1 MRITELFRAKNTPGP
16 ADPRGKHPFILR
28 NTRKILPKINR
39 IISRYSLIPTTAL
52 LDKKHF
58 PWIADVEA
66 QADIIREEA
75 LHLLRHQGAI
85 PPLNQISPDHARIG
99 RDGKWRSFFLYG
111 YGFRLEGNCLRAPRT
126 AQIISRIPQLN
137 TAFFSILEPGAHI
150 ARHTGVTRGL
160 ITCHLGIVVPE
171 KAEDCHM
178 QVGDEHVYWQ
188 QGKILTFDDTLPHE
202 VWNETDEIRCVL
214 LIQVKRPLR
223 LPGRLLSDTFLG
235 IVRRTGFVK
244 DARRNLGQWEQA
256 YKMAEMNE
264 QA

>member
-1 MRITELFRAKNTPGP
+1 MPIRLWSRKTPAS
-16 ADPRGKHPFILR
+16 ADPRGKHPFVLR
-28 NTRKILPKINR
+28 HTRKILPKINR
-39 IISRYSLIPTTAL
+39 IITRYSQIPTTAL
-52 LDKKHF
+52 IDNSHF

-66 QADIIREEA
+66 QGSVIRAEA

-85 PPLNQISPDHARIG
+85 PPLNEISPDHARIG
-99 RDGKWRSFFLYG
+99 RDGKWRSFFLFG
-111 YGFRLEGNCLRAPRT
+111 YGFRLDENCLRAPHT
-126 AQIISRIPQLN
+126 AQIVGRIPDLN

-171 KAEDCHM
+171 RAQDCHM
-178 QVGDEHVYWQ
+178 QVGDAHTYWQ
-188 QGKILTFDDTLPHE
+188 QDKILTFDDTLPHE
-202 VWNETDEIRCVL
+202 VWNETDEVRCVL

-223 LPGRLLSDTFLG
+223 LPGRWLSDAFLG
-235 IVRRTGFVK
+235 IVRRTGFVR
-244 DARRNLGQWEQA
+244 DARRNLGQWEHA